1 MAFYGK
7 GIKITTGFDLGAK
20 APLDHRSVVATIA
33 ERDALVTGNLA
44 YAGMIVFVEEDKKT
58 YQYDGA
64 AWAAFADAADV
75 SDSAVELG
83 ELKNKVGDAAVEQHY
98 EKCEASVEGAL
109 EVVADDAEPAEG
121 QVKLADVA
129 GVANVG
135 EHVKLV
141 GAQDATGLFKYID
154 DADAKLKAYVDAA
167 DAAIKYDVS
176 YIKGEVGVR
185 YAEAGSYVKCKA
197 TDEGAKQ
204 VITSNSEW
212 AANTNSSRHDAEYI
226 AQYKAT
232 HVMMPDAEKRAQIG
246 VVNYDYVKII
256 DTTRYATGLY
266 KYVDRAD
273 KVLQKNIDALDAKVG
288 DKAVAATYEKC
299 NADDDGALLVV
310 ADEAADFDPITQ
322 VKAADVVDIA
332 VAGEYVKLIPAVDA
346 TGVFKYVDDAVAG
359 LVDSAPEA
367 MDTLKELADAIQA
380 HQDVYEGYV
389 VTVDNKIKEA
399 KDAAD
404 AAQADVDA
412 LEAVVGTKRV
422 EANEEQGIQAAEP
435 TGIFK
440 EMETFALKADE
451 DAREIFGNNTA
462 IVQEIGGIQKGQVLG
477 DLTVKEVLN
486 KLLFPYVAP
495 SGTLSVREYGYFEH
509 GNGVNV
515 TNMTVTVEKGSEPIT
530 KIEIKKKDGTIV
542 HTIEGADIKEDN
554 KATYSIPTNIT
565 VPDSSNELFT
575 AYITDSTDNVVTTP
589 SDMKNNILFVHPTYV
604 GVCAEDAVINEDLV
618 KGLNK
623 LLIGT
628 GGGNIN
634 RSFTTNNQRIV
645 AAVCSRPFSSMID
658 KNGFNISSS
667 FKMQRMLITGLDG
680 KAVNYF
686 VFVNDASTVS
696 NFNITFNF

>member
-98 EKCEASVEGAL
+98 ELCNADVEGAL
-109 EVVADDAEPAEG
+109 EVVADGAVDG
-121 QVKLADVA
+121 QVNAADVA

-141 GAQDATGLFKYID
+141 AAKDATGMFKYID
-154 DADAKLKAYVDAA
+154 DADKALKDYIDAADQNLKDQVDAA
-167 DAAIKYDVS
+167 DKD
-176 YIKGEVGVR
+176 
-185 YAEAGSYVKCKA
+185 
-197 TDEGAKQ
+197 
-204 VITSNSEW
+204 
-212 AANTNSSRHDAEYI
+212 
-226 AQYKAT
+226 
-232 HVMMPDAEKRAQIG
+232 
-246 VVNYDYVKII
+246 
-256 DTTRYATGLY
+256 
-266 KYVDRAD
+266 
-273 KVLQKNIDALDAKVG
+273 LQDQIDALDVKLG
-288 DKAVAATYEKC
+288 DKGVAAAYEKC
-299 NADDDGALLVV
+299 EAVDDGALLVV
-310 ADEAADFDPITQ
+310 ADEAADFDPIAQ

-332 VAGEYVKLIPAVDA
+332 VAGEYVKLIPAVA
-346 TGVFKYVDDAVAG
+346 STGVFKYVDDAVAG
-359 LVDSAPEA
+359 LVDSAPET
-367 MDTLKELADAIQA
+367 MDTLKELADAIKA

-412 LEAVVGTKRV
+412 LEVVVGTKRV

-486 KLLFPYVAP
+486 KLLFPQVAP
-495 SGTLSVREYGYFEH
+495 QIKLTIY
-509 GNGVNV
+509 GNGVYEKGQEV
-515 TNMTVTVEKGSEPIT
+515 TIRGGYIQTTKGSGNIATIGLSKFDKNWRESSVFSYYADGNEKYQKDFVYRFEDEQKTIFPLTVTEDTQFRARIFCNVGGPGGYSQ
-530 KIEIKKKDGTIV
+530 DGDWNSV
-542 HTIEGADIKEDN
+542 K
-554 KATYSIPTNIT
+554 
-565 VPDSSNELFT
+565 
-575 AYITDSTDNVVTTP
+575 
-589 SDMKNNILFVHPTYV
+589 FVYPFYV
-604 GVCAEDAVINEDLV
+604 GVCAEDVVIDEALV
-618 KGLNK
+618 KGLTK
-623 LLIGT
+623 KVHRGI
-628 GGGNIN
+628 
-634 RSFTTNNQRIV
+634 TT
-645 AAVCSRPFSSMID
+645 
-658 KNGFNISSS
+658 
-667 FKMQRMLITGLDG
+667 T
-680 KAVNYF
+680 
-686 VFVNDASTVS
+686 
-696 NFNITFNF
+696 

>member
-141 GAQDATGLFKYID
+141 AAKDATGMFKYID
-154 DADAKLKAYVDAA
+154 DADKALKDYIDAADQNLKDQVDAA
-167 DAAIKYDVS
+167 DKD
-176 YIKGEVGVR
+176 
-185 YAEAGSYVKCKA
+185 
-197 TDEGAKQ
+197 
-204 VITSNSEW
+204 
-212 AANTNSSRHDAEYI
+212 
-226 AQYKAT
+226 
-232 HVMMPDAEKRAQIG
+232 
-246 VVNYDYVKII
+246 
-256 DTTRYATGLY
+256 
-266 KYVDRAD
+266 
-273 KVLQKNIDALDAKVG
+273 LQDQIDALDVKLG
-288 DKAVAATYEKC
+288 DKGVAAAYVKC
-299 NADDDGALLVV
+299 EAVDDGALLVV

-332 VAGEYVKLIPAVDA
+332 VAGEYVKLVPAVA
-346 TGVFKYVDDAVAG
+346 STGVFKYVDDAVTG

-486 KLLFPYVAP
+486 KLLFPQVAP
-495 SGTLSVREYGYFEH
+495 QIKLTIY
-509 GNGVNV
+509 GNGVYEKGQEV
-515 TNMTVTVEKGSEPIT
+515 TIRGGYIQTTKGSGNINTIGLSKFDKNWRESSVFSYYADGNEKYQKDFVYRFEDEQKTIFPLTVTEDTQFRARIFCNVGGPGGYSQ
-530 KIEIKKKDGTIV
+530 DGDWNSV
-542 HTIEGADIKEDN
+542 K
-554 KATYSIPTNIT
+554 
-565 VPDSSNELFT
+565 
-575 AYITDSTDNVVTTP
+575 
-589 SDMKNNILFVHPTYV
+589 FVYPFYV
-604 GVCAEDAVINEDLV
+604 GVCAEDAVIDEALV
-618 KGLNK
+618 KGLTK
-623 LLIGT
+623 KVHRGIT
-628 GGGNIN
+628 TT
-634 RSFTTNNQRIV
+634 STFTCDNQRIIF
-645 AAVCSRPFSSMID
+645 AQPKNDTIPRINTIKDS
-658 KNGFNISSS
+658 NGFEIIDS
-667 FKMQRMLITGLDG
+667 FTVMEMQITGLDG
-680 KAVNYF
+680 TAQDYY
-686 VFVNDASTVS
+686 VFVNEPSTVT
-696 NFNITFNF
+696 NFKVVFDYENR

>member
-1 MAFYGK
+1 MSFYGK

-98 EKCEASVEGAL
+98 ELCNADVEGAL
-109 EVVADDAEPAEG
+109 EVVADGAVDG
-121 QVKLADVA
+121 QVNAADVA

-141 GAQDATGLFKYID
+141 AAKDATGMFKYID
-154 DADAKLKAYVDAA
+154 DADKALKDYVDAA
-167 DAAIKYDVS
+167 DQNLKD
-176 YIKGEVGVR
+176 
-185 YAEAGSYVKCKA
+185 
-197 TDEGAKQ
+197 Q
-204 VITSNSEW
+204 V
-212 AANTNSSRHDAEYI
+212 DA
-226 AQYKAT
+226 
-232 HVMMPDAEKRAQIG
+232 
-246 VVNYDYVKII
+246 
-256 DTTRYATGLY
+256 
-266 KYVDRAD
+266 AD
-273 KVLQKNIDALDAKVG
+273 KDLQDQIDALDVKLG
-288 DKAVAATYEKC
+288 DNGVAAAYVKC
-299 NADDDGALLVV
+299 DMHEPGALRVV
-310 ADEAADFDPITQ
+310 ADEAADFDPVTQ
-322 VKAADVVDIA
+322 IKISDVVGIDSITVDA
-332 VAGEYVKLIPAVDA
+332 YVKLVPAVDS

-367 MDTLKELADAIQA
+367 MNTLKELADAIQA
-380 HQDVYEGYV
+380 HQDVYKGYV

-477 DLTVKEVLN
+477 NLTVKEVLN
-486 KLLFPYVAP
+486 KLLFPKIAP
-495 SGTLSVREYGYFEH
+495 KAEVFIY
-509 GNGVNV
+509 GNGVYEKGQEV
-515 TNMTVTVEKGSEPIT
+515 TISGGYIEVKKGSEN
-530 KIEIKKKDGTIV
+530 IKHVILRRRDRDTTQVFDFYADGIDKYQKNFTYRFEDEQPTIFPLTV
-542 HTIEGADIKEDN
+542 TED
-554 KATYSIPTNIT
+554 AQFSAI
-565 VPDSSNELFT
+565 
-575 AYITDSTDNVVTTP
+575 ITDSAGQNAFSGDSNVNRVRFLYP
-589 SDMKNNILFVHPTYV
+589 NYV
-604 GVCAEDAVINEDLV
+604 GVCDADAVINETLV
-618 KGLNK
+618 KGLTK
-623 LLIGT
+623 KVQEET
-628 GGGNIN
+628 KVT
-634 RSFTTNNQRIV
+634 STFTCDNQRIIF
-645 AAVCSRPFSSMID
+645 AQPKNNFKRKKINTIKDS
-658 KNGFNISSS
+658 NGFEIKDS
-667 FKMQRMLITGLDG
+667 FTEMEMQITGLDG
-680 KAVNYF
+680 TTQDYY
-686 VFVNDASTVS
+686 VFVNEPSTVT
-696 NFNITFNF
+696 NFKIVFDYEKL

>member
-141 GAQDATGLFKYID
+141 AAKDATGMFKYID
-154 DADAKLKAYVDAA
+154 DADKALKDYIDAADQNLKDQVDAA
-167 DAAIKYDVS
+167 DKD
-176 YIKGEVGVR
+176 
-185 YAEAGSYVKCKA
+185 
-197 TDEGAKQ
+197 
-204 VITSNSEW
+204 
-212 AANTNSSRHDAEYI
+212 
-226 AQYKAT
+226 
-232 HVMMPDAEKRAQIG
+232 
-246 VVNYDYVKII
+246 
-256 DTTRYATGLY
+256 
-266 KYVDRAD
+266 
-273 KVLQKNIDALDAKVG
+273 LQDQIDALDVKLG
-288 DKAVAATYEKC
+288 DKGVAAAYEKC
-299 NADDDGALLVV
+299 EAVDDGALLVV

-332 VAGEYVKLIPAVDA
+332 VAGEYVKLIPAVA
-346 TGVFKYVDDAVAG
+346 STGVFKYVDDAVAG
-359 LVDSAPEA
+359 LVDSAPET
-367 MDTLKELADAIQA
+367 MDTLKELADAIKA
-380 HQDVYEGYV
+380 HQDVYDAYV

-486 KLLFPYVAP
+486 KLLFPQVAP
-495 SGTLSVREYGYFEH
+495 QIKLTIY
-509 GNGVNV
+509 GNGVYEKGQ
-515 TNMTVTVEKGSEPIT
+515 TVTVSGGYINAKKGS
-530 KIEIKKKDGTIV
+530 GHMQIV
-542 HTIEGADIKEDN
+542 GLSKYDKYWTTE
-554 KATYSIPTNIT
+554 TS
-565 VPDSSNELFT
+565 LFT
-575 AYITDSTDNVVTTP
+575 FHTDETANPEKYQKDFVYYLQDEQPTIFPLTVTEDTHFRATVACNGGP
-589 SDMKNNILFVHPTYV
+589 DGISESGRWNEVRFVYPFYV
-604 GVCAEDAVINEDLV
+604 GVCAEDAVIDEALV
-618 KGLNK
+618 KGLTK
-623 LLIGT
+623 KVQT
-628 GGGNIN
+628 EPKTTAT
-634 RSFTTNNQRIV
+634 FTCDNQRIIF
-645 AAVCSRPFSSMID
+645 AQPKDAGFAKINTIRDS
-658 KNGFNISSS
+658 NGFNMTDS
-667 FKMQRMLITGLDG
+667 FTEKEMQITGLDG
-680 KAVNYF
+680 TTQDYY
-686 VFVNDASTVS
+686 VFVNEPSTVTDFKVVFDFE
-696 NFNITFNF
+696 NR